1 MPEIT
6 LIIDAPSRYIVG
18 YSLSYSES
26 GMAVLS
32 ALRYAW
38 ARHGVNAVH
47 YSDNGRG
54 EKNVML
60 SDEVVGVFA
69 RLGITHLTGIPG
81 NPQGRGII
89 ERLMKEVPK
98 RVAQSFET
106 YHGKDA
112 DPDTVR
118 KRLQAKIAHN
128 KANMDGKVTGEM
140 TPLQR
145 KGAEITPTMSELKM
159 VVEALIDE
167 YNNVRKHSSIGMT
180 PAQKRAELDKKHGS
194 ERVWLSEL
202 DLRELAVAVVERTV
216 SRGWVRHDNRFY
228 FSQALVDWHGKKVY
242 LYANDDSVA
251 EMAVRDKDGVYI
263 CTAILE
269 GNSTPAIPLDLLEQA
284 DHRRLDRAI
293 KRKENQVKQ
302 LEQQRHGKAIIDAK
316 EQLLELT
323 GEVIDGHW
331 VEVKDDD
338 DNGFEFYAELDWD
351 DRQKAI

>member
-1 MPEIT
+1 MVYIRRDWNDEGYANNHIWVSDGHSLKCSVKHHKSGQAVMPEIT

-60 SDEVVGVFA
+60 SDKVVGVFA

-89 ERLMKEVPK
+89 ERLMREVPK
-98 RVAQSFET
+98 RVAQSFES
-106 YHGKDA
+106 YHGADA

-167 YNNVRKHSSIGMT
+167 YNNVRKHSSIVMT

-202 DLRELAVAVVERTV
+202 DLRALAVAVVERTV

-269 GNSTPAIPLDLLEQA
+269 GNSTPAIPLDLLYQPNLKTTTQP
-284 DHRRLDRAI
+284 HKI
-293 KRKENQVKQ
+293 
-302 LEQQRHGKAIIDAK
+302 K
-316 EQLLELT
+316 EQLINTIQPPILS
-323 GEVIDGHW
+323 
-331 VEVKDDD
+331 
-338 DNGFEFYAELDWD
+338 
-351 DRQKAI
+351 

>member
-1 MPEIT
+1 
-6 LIIDAPSRYIVG
+6 
-18 YSLSYSES
+18 
-26 GMAVLS
+26 
-32 ALRYAW
+32 
-38 ARHGVNAVH
+38 
-47 YSDNGRG
+47 
-54 EKNVML
+54 ML
-60 SDEVVGVFA
+60 SDEVVGMFA

-98 RVAQSFET
+98 RVAQSFES
-106 YHGKDA
+106 YHGADA

-118 KRLQAKIAHN
+118 KRLQAKIAYN
-128 KANMDGKVTGEM
+128 KANMDCKVTGEM

-194 ERVWLSEL
+194 ERMWLSEL
-202 DLRELAVAVVERTV
+202 DLRALAMAVVERTV

-263 CTAILE
+263 CTVILE
-269 GNSTPAIPLDLLEQA
+269 GNSTPAIPLNLLEQA

-302 LEQQRHGKAIIDAK
+302 LEQQRHGKAIFDAK

-338 DNGFEFYAELDWD
+338 DNGFEFYANLDWD
-351 DRQKAI
+351 KHKKVI